1 MYETIRVGDW
11 LIKADVEET
20 RKQYEKEIDMCE
32 CLLCQNYREVM
43 KTLPPD
49 KVRIFEDLG
58 LQPSVCPDINEFGPE
73 GDRHLYVASYFIV
86 GRIIEGKKEW
96 DPDRNWTISFELPR
110 DGHFIPDGF
119 PKPVVQLDCITMLPW
134 IMNAPYE

>member
-11 LIKADVEET
+11 VIKADVEET

-49 KVRIFEDLG
+49 KVRIFEEVFSR
-58 LQPSVCPDINEFGPE
+58 QFV
-73 GDRHLYVASYFIV
+73 
-86 GRIIEGKKEW
+86 RI
-96 DPDRNWTISFELPR
+96 L
-110 DGHFIPDGF
+110 
-119 PKPVVQLDCITMLPW
+119 
-134 IMNAPYE
+134 MNLALRVTVIFMWPAILLSDV

>member
-1 MYETIRVGDW
+1 MYETIQVGDW
-11 LIKADVEET
+11 VVKADVEET

-58 LQPSVCPDINEFGPE
+58 LQPTVCPDINEFGLE
-73 GDRHLYVASYFIV
+73 GDRHLYVASY
-86 GRIIEGKKEW
+86 
-96 DPDRNWTISFELPR
+96 LL
-110 DGHFIPDGF
+110 
-119 PKPVVQLDCITMLPW
+119 LDVL
-134 IMNAPYE
+134 

>member
-11 LIKADVEET
+11 VIKADVEET

-32 CLLCQNYREVM
+32 CLLCQNFREVM

-49 KVRIFEDLG
+49 KAQIFEDLG

-73 GDRHLYVASYFIV
+73 GNRHLYVARYFIV
-86 GRIIEGKKEW
+86 GRIAEGKKEW
-96 DPDRNWTISFELPR
+96 DPDRNWTISFELR
-110 DGHFIPDGF
+110 EMITLS
-119 PKPVVQLDCITMLPW
+119 PKNSRNRLFSSI
-134 IMNAPYE
+134 A